1 MRDIHDHGEYHK
13 YTSTTE
19 SSHGGSSNEQLKGIS
34 INGKMIYDASKD
46 SNGVTILKCLL
57 VTILCVGGVIL
68 PIAAEMET
76 LGTIFCIFGSLGL
89 SVLILKNV

>member
-1 MRDIHDHGEYHK
+1 MRDIHNHGEYHK
-13 YTSTTE
+13 YTST
-19 SSHGGSSNEQLKGIS
+19 SKPSHGGSSNEEFKGIFV
-34 INGKMIYDASKD
+34 GRKKIYDASKD

-76 LGTIFCIFGSLGL
+76 LGTILCIFGSLGL
-89 SVLILKNV
+89 SVLILKSV

>member
-13 YTSTTE
+13 YTSTTK
-19 SSHGGSSNEQLKGIS
+19 SFHGGSSNEQLKGIS
-34 INGKMIYDASKD
+34 IGGKKIYDASKD

-57 VTILCVGGVIL
+57 VTILCVGGVIV

-76 LGTIFCIFGSLGL
+76 LGTILCIFGSLGL